1 MIMMMIDYFKYEYN
15 HFKYLAI
22 SAAMSGSISSYSSRE
37 K

>member
-1 MIMMMIDYFKYEYN
+1 MILMIDYFKCEYN